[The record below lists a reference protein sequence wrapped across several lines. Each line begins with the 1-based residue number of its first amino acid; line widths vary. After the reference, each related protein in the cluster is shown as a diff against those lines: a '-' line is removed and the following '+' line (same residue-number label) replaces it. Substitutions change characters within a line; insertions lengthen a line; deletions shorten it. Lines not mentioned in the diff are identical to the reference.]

1 MLTNELDKAYV
12 EEERYWR
19 QRSRILWLQSGDMN
33 TSYFHAITRGRKAA
47 NKFAV
52 IEKQDGSV
60 VFEEKQIA
68 EAIAEYYRN
77 LFTSSSDGNAQIVQ
91 EAIAQR
97 VTTTM
102 NETLTTIPD
111 DSEIKR
117 AVFAIHGDKAPEADG
132 FSANFYQ
139 GFWEIIGDE
148 VCKEIRDFFVTGQMQ
163 RRFNETHVRL
173 IPKIKS
179 PKTVMDYR
187 PIALCST
194 HYKIIA
200 KIMCKRLRPI
210 LPSLVSPHQSAFVAG
225 RSISDNVLITHEI
238 LYYLRTSSAKKQC
251 SMAVKTDMSKAYD
264 RLEWSFLRNVL
275 EQFGFHPTWVSW
287 LMECVCS
294 VSYSYLVNG
303 SAHGRVKPS
312 RGIRQ
317 GDPLSPYLFILCSEV
332 LSGLCSK
339 AQEEGRLPG
348 IKVARNSP
356 SLNHLLFADDT
367 MFFCKSNQGT
377 CQALVTILEKYEAAS
392 GQSINLQKSA
402 VTFSAKTPIEARRRV
417 KEILR
422 IT

>member
-117 AVFAIHGDKAPEADG
+117 AVFAKHGDKASGADG

-210 LPSLVSPHQSAFVAG
+210 LSSLVSPHQSAFVAG

-238 LYYLRTSSAKKQC
+238 LYYFRTSSAKKQC

-275 EQFGFHPTWVSW
+275 EHFGFHPTWVSW

-356 SLNHLLFADDT
+356 SLNHLLFTDDT
-367 MFFCKSNQGT
+367 MFFCKSDQGT